1 MKTGEKHQESGC
13 IYLELL
19 ESPGI
24 LERWPVLEIPV
35 GLGKFSGTYLKPAI
49 SWFSAPF
56 LREIT

>member
-1 MKTGEKHQESGC
+1 VKNTRNPGVF
-13 IYLELL
+13 ILELFK
-19 ESPGI
+19 SPGI